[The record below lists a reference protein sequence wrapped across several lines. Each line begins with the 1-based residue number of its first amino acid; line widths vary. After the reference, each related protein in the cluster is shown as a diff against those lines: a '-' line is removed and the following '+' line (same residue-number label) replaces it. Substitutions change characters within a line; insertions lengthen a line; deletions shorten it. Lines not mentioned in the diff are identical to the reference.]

1 MSLHILYEV
10 EALADIKRTLFFDG
24 RYDERDFPAGS
35 IRRARGNGL
44 LEAFVMHMRCL
55 DDFLYKDQVAL
66 KGKTVAAAPPG
77 EPVGVLK
84 IDGDCVIA
92 LDFVRDPQDWIDMR
106 PPRPSVIDKARRQT
120 NQHLIHLDWRRID
133 SQAVLAADAYE
144 KGQTWPIEELFDAIA
159 PAIEAFAGH
168 VSQELVV
175 AGFCERLLA
184 VRPRSHPGPGDFA
197 ELKAAT

>member
-24 RYDERDFPAGS
+24 RYDERDFAPGS

-44 LEAFVMHMRCL
+44 LEAFVMHVRSL

-66 KGKTVAAAPPG
+66 TGKQEPSPGSG

-84 IDGDCVIA
+84 IDANCVIA
-92 LDFVRDPQDWIDMR
+92 LDFVRDAQGWMDMR
-106 PPRPSVIDKARRQT
+106 PPRASVLDEARRQT
-120 NQHLIHLDWRRID
+120 NRHLIHLDWRRID
-133 SQAVLAADAYE
+133 SQAVSAGDAYE

-168 VSQELVV
+168 VRQELVV
-175 AGFCERLLA
+175 SRFCERLLA
-184 VRPRSHPGPGDFA
+184 VRSRSHPGPGDFA
-197 ELKAAT
+197 ELKPAT